1 MVKVFDK
8 PQILEEQTIIEFD
21 LDNLKPNII
30 TKYFYNENEVSY
42 SKYYLLHLQLRD
54 VVLNKFI
61 ELRNKESGKNHG
73 VIFTG
78 LHIFRTIIERNLH
91 LLSQADIVKFE
102 KTADIQ
108 KDGNKVKIILHMKE
122 IYPETWEFKS
132 KNIDEELE
140 KGLIDYIINK

>member
-54 VVLNKFI
+54 IILNKFI
-61 ELRNKESGKNHG
+61 ELRNKENGKNHG

-132 KNIDEELE
+132 KNID
-140 KGLIDYIINK
+140 KNNNTRKPCK

>member
-1 MVKVFDK
+1 MVKVFNK

-30 TKYFYNENEVSY
+30 TKYFYNETEVSY

-54 VVLNKFI
+54 SVLNKFM

-91 LLSQADIVKFE
+91 LISQANIVKFE
-102 KTADIQ
+102 KTADIE
-108 KDGNKVKIILHMKE
+108 KNDNKIKIILHMKE
-122 IYPETWEFKS
+122 IYPEIWEFKE
-132 KNIDEELE
+132 KDIDEELE
-140 KGLIDYIINK
+140 KGLIDYIKNK

>member
-21 LDNLKPNII
+21 LDNLKPNIT
-30 TKYFYNENEVSY
+30 TKYFYNGSEVSY

-54 VVLNKFI
+54 TVLNKFI

-140 KGLIDYIINK
+140 KGLIDYITNR